1 MTGEESLEL
10 SDTFGVGWLETT
22 EESGVDVGGIG
33 GVAVSRGNNT
43 TVYTGRIAMP
53 DLDKGVGD
61 GIASRHVNYLGV
73 KNEIDSLLFLDD
85 VCSDI
90 FTRDV

>member
-10 SDTFGVGWLETT
+10 SYTFGVGWLETA
-22 EESGVDVGGIG
+22 EESGVDVGGISGVTVSG
-33 GVAVSRGNNT
+33 GDYT
-43 TVYTGRIAMP
+43 TVYTGRIAVP
-53 DLDKGVGD
+53 DLNKGIGD
-61 GIASRHVNYLGV
+61 GIASRNVNHLGV
-73 KNEIDSLLFLDD
+73 KNEIDSLLFFDD